1 MLFMKLKPRENVKFF
16 AEMNARYGK
25 KNFTTLNLW
34 KAITPA
40 IPAIAIADNKLNFP
54 LHGK

>member
-1 MLFMKLKPRENVKFF
+1 
-16 AEMNARYGK
+16 MNARYGK
-25 KNFTTLNLW
+25 KSFTTPNLW

-40 IPAIAIADNKLNFP
+40 IHAIVIADKKLNFP